1 MVPLQKPRPAYC
13 KSARAIQPRPRPRE
27 SLLHKKIV
35 PSPAQHAQSLIFT
48 ENAQIQGY
56 DATTGAGAFYYFIP
70 IMIYFIIT
78 VNEILYEKEKKL
90 RQGI

>member
-1 MVPLQKPRPAYC
+1 MTNR
-13 KSARAIQPRPRPRE
+13 
-27 SLLHKKIV
+27 
-35 PSPAQHAQSLIFT
+35 F
-48 ENAQIQGY
+48 IQGY